1 MSKVTVSVPAMPD
14 FVHVLRSVVAAVA
27 ARSDFSYD
35 SIEDLRLAVDEASAQ
50 LLAFGR
56 GANNIRVEIEGPDA
70 GAEGLEVV
78 VSSDAQDTT
87 GWPPEGAERTLTWQV
102 LVALADAARFEVH
115 EGAPAL
121 RLTKRREAAN
131 AR

>member
-1 MSKVTVSVPAMPD
+1 MGKVTVSVPALPD
-14 FVHVLRSVVAAVA
+14 YVHVLRSVVAAVA

-35 SIEDLRLAVDEASAQ
+35 AIEDLRLAVDEASAQ

-56 GANNIRVEIEGPDA
+56 GATSIRVEIDGAGDA
-70 GAEGLEVV
+70 AGLEVI
-78 VSSDAQDTT
+78 VSSDAQDVA

-102 LVALADAARFEVH
+102 LTALADSARFEVH

-121 RLTKRREAAN
+121 RLTKRREAAG

>member
-1 MSKVTVSVPAMPD
+1 MGKVTVSVPAMPD

-35 SIEDLRLAVDEASAQ
+35 AIEDLRLAVDEASAQ

-56 GANNIRVEIEGPDA
+56 GATCIRVEIDMEPEA
-70 GAEGLEVV
+70 GLEVV
-78 VSSDAQDTT
+78 VSSDAQDLA

-102 LVALADAARFEVH
+102 LSALADSARFEVH
-115 EGAPAL
+115 EGTPAV
-121 RLTKRREAAN
+121 RLSKRREAAG